1 MLVCDRMSSVVPLVT
16 DPEHRWRI
24 WLGWGHCIWRIAH
37 STNFLGYPPPSG
49 NGSKWMA
56 GCGSPNMMGCPSP
69 LAAGFNGS
77 SPDPIS
83 LPMLRFVYDLFG
95 VSAMRA
101 CEVCF
106 DVVGER

>member
-1 MLVCDRMSSVVPLVT
+1 
-16 DPEHRWRI
+16 
-24 WLGWGHCIWRIAH
+24 
-37 STNFLGYPPPSG
+37 
-49 NGSKWMA
+49 
-56 GCGSPNMMGCPSP
+56 MMGCPSP

-106 DVVGER
+106 DVVGECQLHLGV